1 MTLDVKTVH
10 VYQRDN
16 PEYIFL
22 DFSLTIGVLTYL
34 TSSSYSLDSLPTG
47 PGKNFEDK
55 KNWNT
60 LDLDP

>member
-10 VYQRDN
+10 VNQRDN
-16 PEYIFL
+16 PEYIFFEIL
-22 DFSLTIGVLTYL
+22 SFIDHLSPNISNIQFIFT
-34 TSSSYSLDSLPTG
+34 LPTG
-47 PGKNFEDK
+47 SGKNFEDK